1 MHLIYIYMLETVDY
15 SIRIGKI
22 GVQPLLIVNSNFR
35 AFSLGR
41 FSFVFSLTKDQRS
54 KRLSLISVTTVYSK
68 LILYFDLYLY
78 SAYAAH

>member
-1 MHLIYIYMLETVDY
+1 MLETVDY

-54 KRLSLISVTTVYSK
+54 KRLSLLSVT
-68 LILYFDLYLY
+68 
-78 SAYAAH
+78 AE